1 MSSVTV
7 LKPCKSIQSIAVY
20 CHHNYYCT
28 SIVFNE
34 EKGPRFL
41 GKRIGGAALAVCA
54 KEAYWKRI

>member
-7 LKPCKSIQSIAVY
+7 LKPCKSIQSIAV
-20 CHHNYYCT
+20 CHDTMIITVQASY
-28 SIVFNE
+28 SME
-34 EKGPRFL
+34 RRDQDL